1 MKAPGAWRRRRQGA
15 WRCWQGAWSH
25 RGHGGAGK
33 GRGSV
38 RARGGGGAGRREG
51 EEKKKKKRE
60 RESIGTETETETG
73 TETER
78 GREGAEPSANGSTS
92 IRRITRRKP
101 HQPKPQH
108 PAGTRGSTAPSANL
122 WTVDRDPH
130 HAGAQRGPA
139 GCLGHVWCV
148 RRQRTSREHFC
159 PRVRAALRESVECPW
174 IMSGRQEIKRA
185 TICRDHAAWD
195 VGCLSISATQTK
207 LARRRGVNL
216 GRGWWT
222 D

>member
-1 MKAPGAWRRRRQGA
+1 MLARGVESPGAWRCRQGA
-15 WRCWQGAWSH
+15 WR
-25 RGHGGAGK
+25 RPGK
-33 GRGSV
+33 GRC
-38 RARGGGGAGRREG
+38 RREG
-51 EEKKKKKRE
+51 GRRGGRQRQRQRQRE
-60 RESIGTETETETG
+60 G
-73 TETER
+73 
-78 GREGAEPSANGSTS
+78 GREPNPAQMAAPAYAASPG
-92 IRRITRRKP
+92 KP

-108 PAGTRGSTAPSANL
+108 PAGTRGSTTPSANL

-148 RRQRTSREHFC
+148 RRQRTSRERFC

-216 GRGWWT
+216 GRGW
-222 D
+222 